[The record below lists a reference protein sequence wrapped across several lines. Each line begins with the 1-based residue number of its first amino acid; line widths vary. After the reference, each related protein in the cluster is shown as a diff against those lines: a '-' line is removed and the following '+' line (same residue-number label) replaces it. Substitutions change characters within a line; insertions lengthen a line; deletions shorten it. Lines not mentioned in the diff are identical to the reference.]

1 MNFRKYFQTAWNS
14 TLEYIAPLLVMT
26 LAMIAASF
34 LSLGIL
40 APVAMAGYMHS
51 ILLMLRE
58 EREPN
63 VKDIFSQMHLFF
75 PLFGFGLIVFILVLI
90 GISLLV
96 IPGILIMIAISYCCL
111 YMLPLMTDRNSR
123 LLDAI
128 KESYAMTTKGNMVDN
143 LAVFIIFIGLL
154 ALGGTTFIG
163 SLFTQPFATI
173 FLISVYEEKTK
184 TPDIIVEGS
193 DDQVPEPDH
202 NNKA

>member
-1 MNFRKYFQTAWNS
+1 
-14 TLEYIAPLLVMT
+14 
-26 LAMIAASF
+26 
-34 LSLGIL
+34 
-40 APVAMAGYMHS
+40 
-51 ILLMLRE
+51 
-58 EREPN
+58 
-63 VKDIFSQMHLFF
+63 
-75 PLFGFGLIVFILVLI
+75 
-90 GISLLV
+90 
-96 IPGILIMIAISYCCL
+96 
-111 YMLPLMTDRNSR
+111 
-123 LLDAI
+123 
-128 KESYAMTTKGNMVDN
+128 MTTKGNMVDN